1 MIETVLLLLLLLLL
15 RIDDPTD
22 LRSHAGI
29 TA

>member
-1 MIETVLLLLLLLLL
+1 MLLLLLLLLL